1 MVKTENIKELLE
13 RFIPLQSR
21 VLENNKNETPYYNVF
36 KVLRIEYLEAR
47 VHTPFLSDLLNPRGL
62 HSQGRIFLDSFLK
75 LISPEKSNLLE
86 YELGNIEIKT
96 EHKTSQGIID
106 ILIFH
111 RNSIQ
116 QKRFLIII
124 ENKIFACDQ
133 ENQIERYYKY
143 ALNDLKI
150 PKEQILLVYLKPNRD
165 SPTEFSIN
173 KDLQIDLVE
182 NGLLKLLGYNP
193 DVSTMLLECNENIKS
208 QKLKQTIIQY
218 VDILKEFNYEEE

>member
-1 MVKTENIKELLE
+1 MMAKIIKTENIKELLE
-13 RFIPLQSR
+13 RFIPLQSK
-21 VLENNKNETPYYNVF
+21 VLEYNKDETPYYNVF

-75 LISPEKSNLLE
+75 LISYEKPNLLE
-86 YELGNIEIKT
+86 YELENIEIKT

-111 RNSIQ
+111 RSQNR

-124 ENKIFACDQ
+124 ENKIYAPDQ
-133 ENQIERYYKY
+133 KNQIERYYNY

-150 PKEQILLVYLKPNRD
+150 PKELIFLVYLKPNKS
-165 SPTEFSIN
+165 SPTITSISEE
-173 KDLQIDLVE
+173 LQIDLVK

-193 DVSTMLLECNENIKS
+193 DISKMLLECNEHLKS

-218 VDILKEFNYEEE
+218 VDILKEF